1 MAKAKSD
8 QKGKQSLNNNATTKN
23 EAKFFELLTLAGLPL
38 PAKEVIMIQ
47 GRKYRVDYAWHSLR
61 LGIEI
66 QGGVFTRGAH
76 GSVYGI
82 LQGYKKSNDAAQH
95 GWTLM
100 YYLPSEML
108 KPETVI
114 AIKRAF
120 EWKLENG

>member
-1 MAKAKSD
+1 MKKTTVT
-8 QKGKQSLNNNATTKN
+8 KGKQPLKANATLKN
-23 EAKFFELLTLAGLPL
+23 EEQFFQLLSIAGLPL
-38 PAKEVIMIQ
+38 PAKEVIMIT
-47 GRKYRVDYAWHSLR
+47 GRKYRVDYAWPSMR
-61 LGIEI
+61 FGVEI

-76 GSVYGI
+76 GSIYGI

-108 KPETVI
+108 KPETII
-114 AIKRAF
+114 AIKKAF

>member
-1 MAKAKSD
+1 MKKTTST
-8 QKGKQSLNNNATTKN
+8 KGKQSLKNNNTLKN
-23 EAKFFELLTLAGLPL
+23 EAQFFELLSIAGLPL

-47 GRKYRVDYAWHSLR
+47 GRKYRVDYAWASMR
-61 LGIEI
+61 FGIEI

-76 GSVYGI
+76 GSIYGI

-108 KPETVI
+108 KPETII
-114 AIKRAF
+114 AIKKAF

>member
-1 MAKAKSD
+1 MKKTTST
-8 QKGKQSLNNNATTKN
+8 KGKQSLKNNNTLKN
-23 EAKFFELLTLAGLPL
+23 EAQFFELLSIADLPL

-47 GRKYRVDYAWHSLR
+47 GRRYRVDYAWASMR

-76 GSVYGI
+76 GSIYGI

-108 KPETVI
+108 KPETII
-114 AIKRAF
+114 AIKKAF

>member
-1 MAKAKSD
+1 MKKTTVT
-8 QKGKQSLNNNATTKN
+8 KGKQPLKANATLKN
-23 EAKFFELLTLAGLPL
+23 EAQFFQLLSIAGLPL

-47 GRKYRVDYAWHSLR
+47 GRKYRVDYAWPSMR
-61 LGIEI
+61 FGVEI

-76 GSVYGI
+76 GSIYGI

-108 KPETVI
+108 KPETII
-114 AIKRAF
+114 AIKKAF